1 MSTRQKR
8 NSNLHRLILPTIC
21 AVLSSYFIY
30 HSMIGKY
37 GLESYKQTSE
47 RAIKLEYRLAA
58 LREESAELKS
68 RVKLLLDG
76 SIEYDML
83 DEQARY
89 HLNLIQDDEIVIMKI
104 VD

>member
-1 MSTRQKR
+1 M
-8 NSNLHRLILPTIC
+8 
-21 AVLSSYFIY
+21 LSGYFAY

-37 GLESYKQTSE
+37 GLESNQKLTV
-47 RAIKLEYRLAA
+47 RAAQLKVKLADLQK
-58 LREESAELKS
+58 ESTALKS

-89 HLNLIQDDEIVIMKI
+89 QLNLIQDDEIVIMRV

>member
-1 MSTRQKR
+1 MSTRQTK

-21 AVLSSYFIY
+21 AVLSCYFAY

-37 GLESYKQTSE
+37 GMESYKKTSE
-47 RAIKLEYRLAA
+47 QAIQLEYRLAA
-58 LREESAELKS
+58 LRDESSELKS

-89 HLNLIQDDEIVIMKI
+89 HLNLIQSDEIVIMK
-104 VD
+104 VAE

>member
-1 MSTRQKR
+1 
-8 NSNLHRLILPTIC
+8 
-21 AVLSSYFIY
+21 
-30 HSMIGKY
+30 MIGKY
-37 GLESYKQTSE
+37 GLDSYKKTSE
-47 RAIKLEYRLAA
+47 KAIQLEYRLAA
-58 LREESAELKS
+58 LRDESSELKS

-104 VD
+104 VN

>member
-21 AVLSSYFIY
+21 AVLSCYFVY
-30 HSMIGKY
+30 HSMIGRY

-58 LREESAELKS
+58 LRAESAELKS

-89 HLNLIQDDEIVIMKI
+89 HLSLVQDDEIVIMKI